1 MKKTPYSPN
10 STRTKYKRFEAMKV
24 SAFKAN
30 EPIFRKGIVDFQK
43 VMAIIEDN
51 GTKTISRIDFRN
63 S

>member
-1 MKKTPYSPN
+1 
-10 STRTKYKRFEAMKV
+10 MKV

-51 GTKTISRIDFRN
+51 GTKTISRINFGN